1 MLEYLIRRFLIHE
14 FNTNALLKCMLVAHD
29 TKVSPFMSESV
40 HDPLTIFRYSEVS
53 CNSVRLKK
61 ADGLFYP
68 PIKKAV
74 LLFRAII

>member
-1 MLEYLIRRFLIHE
+1 
-14 FNTNALLKCMLVAHD
+14 MLVAHD

-61 ADGLFYP
+61 AD
-68 PIKKAV
+68 KAV
-74 LLFRAII
+74 LQMTSTIQDDLIILLTK